1 MSIQIYKFGGASV
14 KNHEGIRNVAN
25 IIKKY
30 GLQKSLIIVVSAT
43 GKTTNQLEEVIKEKF
58 KNIKSALELLKAIHE
73 KHIHIAQELGFE
85 EEHVV
90 YQEIQEHFVEAEWII
105 EETREM
111 SFDYVYDQ
119 IIAVGELISSRILSS
134 WLEKVGIDIEWIDAR
149 EIIQTNDTYRD
160 ARIEWEN
167 TNSKIINT
175 LSPVLRNGKMIVT
188 QGFIGSTTE
197 NNTTTLG
204 REGSDYT
211 AAILSSAVQAESMTI
226 WKDVPGILTADPA
239 KFLNV
244 SKLDRLTYTEAIE
257 MTYYG
262 AKVIHPKT
270 IQPLKLKSI
279 PLYVKSFI
287 HPEGEGSVITGDI
300 DLEYPPIVVLEPN
313 QALVHFSSNDLSFIA
328 EHHLAHL
335 FKLFEKHRIKINMM
349 RNTAI
354 SFSVCVSYDPD
365 RLNRMIDEIKNEFRV
380 IIDLNL
386 ELITVRHYIDSML
399 PKLVEEKIIILEERI
414 RKTIQMVVKNAPS
427 IIPKP
432 SES

>member
-1 MSIQIYKFGGASV
+1 
-14 KNHEGIRNVAN
+14 
-25 IIKKY
+25 
-30 GLQKSLIIVVSAT
+30 
-43 GKTTNQLEEVIKEKF
+43 
-58 KNIKSALELLKAIHE
+58 
-73 KHIHIAQELGFE
+73 
-85 EEHVV
+85 
-90 YQEIQEHFVEAEWII
+90 
-105 EETREM
+105 
-111 SFDYVYDQ
+111 
-119 IIAVGELISSRILSS
+119 
-134 WLEKVGIDIEWIDAR
+134 
-149 EIIQTNDTYRD
+149 
-160 ARIEWEN
+160 
-167 TNSKIINT
+167 
-175 LSPVLRNGKMIVT
+175 MIVT

-335 FKLFEKHRIKINMM
+335 LNYLK
-349 RNTAI
+349 NTG
-354 SFSVCVSYDPD
+354 
-365 RLNRMIDEIKNEFRV
+365 
-380 IIDLNL
+380 
-386 ELITVRHYIDSML
+386 
-399 PKLVEEKIIILEERI
+399 
-414 RKTIQMVVKNAPS
+414 
-427 IIPKP
+427 
-432 SES
+432 

>member
-1 MSIQIYKFGGASV
+1 
-14 KNHEGIRNVAN
+14 
-25 IIKKY
+25 
-30 GLQKSLIIVVSAT
+30 
-43 GKTTNQLEEVIKEKF
+43 
-58 KNIKSALELLKAIHE
+58 
-73 KHIHIAQELGFE
+73 
-85 EEHVV
+85 
-90 YQEIQEHFVEAEWII
+90 
-105 EETREM
+105 
-111 SFDYVYDQ
+111 
-119 IIAVGELISSRILSS
+119 
-134 WLEKVGIDIEWIDAR
+134 
-149 EIIQTNDTYRD
+149 
-160 ARIEWEN
+160 
-167 TNSKIINT
+167 
-175 LSPVLRNGKMIVT
+175 
-188 QGFIGSTTE
+188 
-197 NNTTTLG
+197 
-204 REGSDYT
+204 
-211 AAILSSAVQAESMTI
+211 
-226 WKDVPGILTADPA
+226 
-239 KFLNV
+239 
-244 SKLDRLTYTEAIE
+244 